1 MVLKALSH
9 YCLTGLLLLL
19 PTWATFLVLSALFR
33 TINGI
38 VSDVFG
44 PHLRSSVPGFDWL
57 LFLGLIIVTGATAT
71 HVIGQG
77 LVRWAESTLERIPLV
92 RSIYA
97 TLKGMTDLLNFRSRF
112 GRRAVAAFPF
122 PREGLWALGLV
133 MGAAPAAIQRAV
145 STPLVMVF
153 VPTAI
158 HPFTGYL
165 AFVPDVH
172 LRFINLPAEEAMK
185 MEFSAGLY
193 KPRAGWLASPHRN
206 R

>member
-1 MVLKALSH
+1 M
-9 YCLTGLLLLL
+9 
-19 PTWATFLVLSALFR
+19 
-33 TINGI
+33 
-38 VSDVFG
+38 
-44 PHLRSSVPGFDWL
+44 
-57 LFLGLIIVTGATAT
+57 AT

-77 LVRWAESTLERIPLV
+77 LVRWAETILESIPLV
-92 RSIYA
+92 RSIYV

-133 MGAAPAAIQRAV
+133 MGSAPPAIQQFSS
-145 STPLVMVF
+145 STLVMVF

-165 AFVPDVH
+165 AFVPDTQ

-185 MEFSAGLY
+185 MEFSAGIY
-193 KPRAGWLASPHRN
+193 KPLAGWLTSPHRDH
-206 R
+206 